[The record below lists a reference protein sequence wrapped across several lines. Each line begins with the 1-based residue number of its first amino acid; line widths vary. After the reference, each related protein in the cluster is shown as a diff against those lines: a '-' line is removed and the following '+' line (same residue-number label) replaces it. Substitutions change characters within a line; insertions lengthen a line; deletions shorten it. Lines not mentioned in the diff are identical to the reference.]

1 MRKRHALYLS
11 EAMTERLELMAET
24 HRLSKSEILERAL
37 QVYLTQ
43 DADGQ
48 PSNLCGL
55 QQEQNGK
62 ALKRLE
68 RDVAIATELLATF
81 VGYFLTITPPLP
93 ASETEAARALG
104 RLRFDQVIA
113 GIAHRLKTD
122 RHLIAR
128 VLDKLQQGDEP
139 ARTGGAMP
147 AEPAGEA
154 DRASRRSHAVG
165 DRQPRPR
172 RRRAPMDDPPGSVG
186 RRTPTP

>member
-1 MRKRHALYLS
+1 MRRRHALYLS
-11 EAMTERLELMAET
+11 EAMTERLELVAET

-43 DADGQ
+43 DADGR

-93 ASETEAARALG
+93 ANETEAARALG

-128 VLDKLQQGDEP
+128 VLDKLRQGD
-139 ARTGGAMP
+139 
-147 AEPAGEA
+147 
-154 DRASRRSHAVG
+154 
-165 DRQPRPR
+165 QP
-172 RRRAPMDDPPGSVG
+172 
-186 RRTPTP
+186 TPTAGTRGAAPADAPVNRSVRSAG

>member
-1 MRKRHALYLS
+1 M
-11 EAMTERLELMAET
+11 MTERLELVAET

-43 DADGQ
+43 DANGR

-93 ASETEAARALG
+93 ERETEAARALG

-113 GIAHRLKTD
+113 GIAHRLTTD

-128 VLDKLQQGDEP
+128 VLDKLRQRDQQT
-139 ARTGGAMP
+139 RTTGVGGAAPVDMSMNRP
-147 AEPAGEA
+147 VQPAGV
-154 DRASRRSHAVG
+154 RA
-165 DRQPRPR
+165 
-172 RRRAPMDDPPGSVG
+172 
-186 RRTPTP
+186 TPTTETKAERGTDG

>member
-1 MRKRHALYLS
+1 MRR
-11 EAMTERLELMAET
+11 RQ
-24 HRLSKSEILERAL
+24 RAL
-37 QVYLTQ
+37 QVYPTQ
-43 DADGQ
+43 DGDGQ
-48 PSNLCGL
+48 QSNLSGL

-68 RDVAIATELLATF
+68 RDVSIATELLATF

-128 VLDKLQQGDEP
+128 VLAKLQQGDQPTPTAGARGAAP
-139 ARTGGAMP
+139 ADAP
-147 AEPAGEA
+147 
-154 DRASRRSHAVG
+154 VN
-165 DRQPRPR
+165 RPR
-172 RRRAPMDDPPGSVG
+172 RSAG
-186 RRTPTP
+186 